1 MLSATIKRQSK
12 GDHVSGRELKVA
24 TAVGDSAIESTLAC
38 VLATEE
44 VEPLLHRL
52 RDLPQVELRALCLLD
67 DDEAQAKVLSSQTGV
82 PVYTRVDRFVAACHG
97 HSVVVSNYRNLIR
110 REVAFGI
117 IELALRGAA
126 VCGLAQFLA
135 APEQA
140 LRSVPGPQVV
150 RHLLEALDADS
161 PRRRLKRALDIV
173 LASASLVLLAPLIT
187 IVAAAIKLD
196 SEGPVFLVQ
205 ERLGRRRAPF
215 PCFKFRTM
223 CKDAER
229 DTGPVWASVDDPRIT
244 RVGRFLRMSRLDELP
259 QLVNV
264 LRGDMSLVGARPMRQ
279 FYADQLAELI
289 PFYDLRF
296 LERPGLTGWAQV
308 KYRYSSSI
316 TEQIEKFYYDYYY
329 IRNRSIALD
338 LYIIALTAAVMVR
351 MKGA

>member
-1 MLSATIKRQSK
+1 VL
-12 GDHVSGRELKVA
+12 GRELKVT
-24 TAVGDSAIESTLAC
+24 TASGSAIESTLAC

-44 VEPLLHRL
+44 VETLLHHL
-52 RDLPQVELRALCLLD
+52 RDVPQVELCALCLLD
-67 DDEAQAKVLSSQTGV
+67 DDGARAEVLSSRTRV
-82 PVYTRVDRFVAACHG
+82 PVYTRVDRFVAACNG
-97 HSVVVSNYRNLIR
+97 HLVVVSNDRRLIE

-117 IELALRGAA
+117 IELALKGTA
-126 VCGLAQFLA
+126 VCSLAQFVT

-140 LRSVPGPQVV
+140 LRSMPGPQIVQ
-150 RHLLEALDADS
+150 HLLEALDANG
-161 PRRRLKRALDIV
+161 PGRRIKRALDVV
-173 LASASLVLLAPLIT
+173 LASAGLILLAPLIG

-205 ERLGRRRAPF
+205 ERLGRWRAPF

-229 DTGPVWASVDDPRIT
+229 HTGPVWASADDPRIT
-244 RVGRFLRMSRLDELP
+244 RVGRFLRMSRMDELP
-259 QLVNV
+259 QLINV
-264 LRGDMSLVGARPMRQ
+264 LRGDMSLVGTRPIRQ

-296 LERPGLTGWAQV
+296 LEKPGLTGWAQV

-338 LYIIALTAAVMVR
+338 VYIMLLTAAVMVR